1 AMGRPELERDAR
13 FVDVGAR
20 QKHRD
25 ELNGLVGEWMAGFET
40 EADVLAVLEAERVP
54 CAPVLA
60 PHEAID
66 HPYFIARRMA
76 RRVPDPVLG
85 EVTVP
90 GNPLRFSAQ
99 PYELDLVAPLLGEHN
114 GEILA

>member
-1 AMGRPELERDAR
+1 
-13 FVDVGAR
+13 
-20 QKHRD
+20 
-25 ELNGLVGEWMAGFET
+25 
-40 EADVLAVLEAERVP
+40 VP

-76 RRVPDPVLG
+76 RRVPDPILG

-90 GNPLRFSAQ
+90 GNPLRFSEQ
-99 PYELDLVAPLLGEHN
+99 PYDLDLVAPLLGQHN
-114 GEILA
+114 SEVLAELGYDATAVEALEQAGVLRHGDR